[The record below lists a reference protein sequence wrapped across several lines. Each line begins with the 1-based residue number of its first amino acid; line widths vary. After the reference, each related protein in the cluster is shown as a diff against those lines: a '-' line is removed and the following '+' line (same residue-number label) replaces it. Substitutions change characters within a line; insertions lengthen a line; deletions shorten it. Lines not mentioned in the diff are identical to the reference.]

1 MRQLRRIL
9 AGPISV
15 AKRTLPTGELTDDLL
30 NYIHGW
36 AKLGYLPHVS
46 SPRSFNEHI
55 LSSKWRFRGD
65 IQLARRVTDKYFFK
79 EWLAEKGFDDL
90 IIPTVG
96 LYNNVEEVR
105 NIIFDENTIL
115 KPTHLSGWV
124 LPFHESRK
132 LRVDEISKLKK
143 WLRTDYYRKSR
154 EKTYKGVRKRL
165 ICEQLL
171 LNSRNEIPMDYK
183 FFMFLGQPLMIQVN
197 INRFANHT
205 EQLYSTDWELL
216 EARLTFPRNP
226 VPIDRPATLDTALEL
241 ASALS
246 SDFSICRVDLYL
258 LPDDV
263 IKAGEITFFPGG
275 GGSKFTP
282 KSADFS
288 LGERM
293 KRILDTS
300 PDQDV

>member
-65 IQLARRVTDKYFFK
+65 IELARRVTDKYFFK

-105 NIIFDENTIL
+105 NIIFEENTIL

>member
-1 MRQLRRIL
+1 MRQLRRMR
-9 AGPISV
+9 AGPTAV
-15 AKRTLPTGELTDDLL
+15 AKRMLPTGELTDDLL

-36 AKLGYLPHVS
+36 AKLGYRPNVS

-55 LSSKWRFRGD
+55 LASKRRFPGD
-65 IQLARRVTDKYFFK
+65 IELARRLTDKYLFK
-79 EWLAEKGFDDL
+79 EWLAEKGLDDL
-90 IIPTVG
+90 IIPTIG
-96 LYNNVEEVR
+96 LYNNVEEIQDIV
-105 NIIFDENTIL
+105 FEENTIL

-124 LPFHESRK
+124 LPFHESRN

-154 EKTYKGVRKRL
+154 EINYKGLRKRL
-165 ICEQLL
+165 MCEQLL

-183 FFMFLGQPLMIQVN
+183 FFMCLGQTLMIQVN
-197 INRFANHT
+197 IDRFADHM

-216 EARLTFPRNP
+216 EARLTFPRSP
-226 VPIDRPATLDTALEL
+226 VPIKRPASLDAALEI

-246 SDFSICRVDLYL
+246 CDFPICRVDLYL
-258 LPDDV
+258 LPDNV

-282 KSADFS
+282 KSADFA
-288 LGERM
+288 LGESMR
-293 KRILDTS
+293 RILQQS
-300 PDQDV
+300 PKQEA

>member
-65 IQLARRVTDKYFFK
+65 IELARRVTDKYFFK

-96 LYNNVEEVR
+96 LYNNIEEVR